1 MQWKFQ
7 ADLQSVSLLEMN
19 YGLQLGTFWRYLN
32 TEDGTTIPISIVF
45 WNVYIY
51 VNRGLL
57 RLLELCFHSI
67 LKPIQVNFYFIVP
80 YWKLPVCMFS
90 VLLSSELSGNW
101 TSVLSRRLE
110 RSGVTHKLLVQ
121 ICIVDWSLI
130 YLLLYSTL
138 YIIFYLI
145 LENSSHFQSYVYEKW
160 RRLWSHQESNWKAW
174 SEA

>member
-1 MQWKFQ
+1 
-7 ADLQSVSLLEMN
+7 MN